1 MLRRLWILVLLLM
14 AACQPAVE
22 RTPFAATLPSSGS
35 SSAAVIS
42 TVSQP
47 TLFPTANLQ
56 PSSTP
61 TLPPTATYTPTA
73 TATITPSLTPTS
85 TPTQTSIP
93 PTGTPIPSA
102 TPTDPAT
109 DPNNT
114 PAPTWTPPP
123 PNPAAQIAD
132 HYVFGRPIAS
142 GGRDWASPVYPYG
155 GTNGGRL
162 QIHHGIDLENPTGTP
177 ILAVENAT
185 VFYAGDDLTTQFGPT
200 TNFYGRLVVL
210 EHNIL
215 SPEGQRVFTLYGHM
229 DTVAVQTGQTV
240 ARGDRLGTVGGTGV
254 ALGPHL
260 HFEVRVAEPYSYR
273 ATRNPV
279 LWIRPYPTFGT
290 LAGIVEDANG
300 NRLFDVSLRVVSRDN
315 SYYAFSYAGDSV
327 NPDPVF
333 NENFVLGDLPA
344 NYYEVT
350 VGDAG
355 RVRFRQ
361 IVYVYPNRT
370 TWLRVTLN
378 R

>member
-1 MLRRLWILVLLLM
+1 MLRRIFILVLPLM
-14 AACQPAVE
+14 AACQPSVE
-22 RTPFAATLPSSGS
+22 RTPFAATLPSSVNTA
-35 SSAAVIS
+35 SAVVVTAA
-42 TVSQP
+42 QA

-56 PSSTP
+56 PSRTP
-61 TLPPTATYTPTA
+61 TLPPTATYTPSP
-73 TATITPSLTPTS
+73 TATITPSLTPTPTLTN
-85 TPTQTSIP
+85 TPIP
-93 PTGTPIPSA
+93 PTGTAIPSA
-102 TPTDPAT
+102 TPTDPAD

-123 PNPAAQIAD
+123 PNPAAQVAD

-142 GGRDWASPVYPYG
+142 GGRDWANPVYPYG

-177 ILAVENAT
+177 ILAVEAGT
-185 VFYAGDDLTTQFGPT
+185 ILYAGDDLTTLFGPIPD
-200 TNFYGRLVVL
+200 FYGRVVVVQ
-210 EHNIL
+210 HSIQ
-215 SPEGQRVFTLYGHM
+215 SSEGQPVYTLYGHM
-229 DTVAVQTGQTV
+229 DTIAVQTGQSV
-240 ARGDRLGTVGGTGV
+240 ARGDRLGSVGGTGV

-260 HFEVRVAEPYSYR
+260 HFEVRVGDPYSYR

-290 LAGIVEDANG
+290 LAGIVEDADG
-300 NRLFDVSLRVVSRDN
+300 NRLFDVSLRVVSSDN
-315 SYYAFSYAGDSV
+315 SYFAFSYSGDSV
-327 NPDPVF
+327 NPDPAF